1 MKCGATQPD
10 FVFVPSAS
18 LLKFEG
24 RIEKVLIVLTAI
36 SPAQITLILTLA
48 MILIIR
54 CKYPRRIDASTLPFV
69 LGRSVCN
76 PISGSRTRR
85 KDLAAAA
92 WFPATVNDGGGG
104 ISDGRGRRVAAS
116 DGGVTRARWKNW

>member
-1 MKCGATQPD
+1 MKCGAIQPD

-36 SPAQITLILTLA
+36 TPAQITLILTLA

-54 CKYPRRIDASTLPFV
+54 CKYPRRIDAPV
-69 LGRSVCN
+69 RARSVSVQSN
-76 PISGSRTRR
+76 KR
-85 KDLAAAA
+85 
-92 WFPATVNDGGGG
+92 
-104 ISDGRGRRVAAS
+104 
-116 DGGVTRARWKNW
+116 